1 MQAIDDFLEYGLW
14 IGSLQEKLAG
24 QARPFIPGLVVGPL
38 EQSDNSGGHAVTN
51 SRVEVAPA
59 DDDVV
64 CYRVHRV
71 LPNRDGSFN
80 SPRSL
85 PLIVLSIISIQDRFE
100 GIAFTILFP
109 CIIINGFCTRL
120 RWL

>member
-1 MQAIDDFLEYGLW
+1 MQAIDDFVEYGLW

-24 QARPFIPGLVVGPL
+24 QARPFIPGLVVGLL

-71 LPNRDGSFN
+71 FAE
-80 SPRSL
+80 PRW
-85 PLIVLSIISIQDRFE
+85 IVQQPEKPTTDR
-100 GIAFTILFP
+100 TLH
-109 CIIINGFCTRL
+109 NKH
-120 RWL
+120 